1 MIIEGRADPSWVV
14 SHRVSLDEAPEMY
27 ERFDS
32 REEEDEAI
40 TKVLLEP

>member
-14 SHRVSLDEAPEMY
+14 SHRVNLDEAPEMY
-27 ERFDS
+27 EAFDA
-32 REEEDEAI
+32 REEGV